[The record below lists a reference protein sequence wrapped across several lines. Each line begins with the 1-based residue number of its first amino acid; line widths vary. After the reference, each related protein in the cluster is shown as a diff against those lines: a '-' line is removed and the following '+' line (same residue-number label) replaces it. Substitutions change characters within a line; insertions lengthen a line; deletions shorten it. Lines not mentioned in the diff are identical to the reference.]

1 MTKQKPA
8 SAAGASRWV
17 GPQLARG
24 APAAPNVAGQAAP
37 AGSSKAA
44 TDLTAA
50 CEQLLSGSHQLDS
63 AALRD
68 ALLDLHEFWLS
79 AKAAEIGITDTS
91 GFAIVATG
99 GLGRRE
105 LLPYSDLDLMLLH
118 DNLPKSVVSRV
129 AEGFVVSAVGRQHSS
144 RPQRADRS
152 RSVKG
157 CRRGHFGRA
166 CDA

>member
-1 MTKQKPA
+1 MTKQKPD

-17 GPQLARG
+17 GPQPARG
-24 APAAPNVAGQAAP
+24 APA

-79 AKAAEIGITDTS
+79 AKAAEIGVTETS

-118 DNLPKSVVSRV
+118 DNLPKDVVSQV
-129 AEGFVVSAVGRQHSS
+129 A
-144 RPQRADRS
+144 
-152 RSVKG
+152 
-157 CRRGHFGRA
+157 
-166 CDA
+166 